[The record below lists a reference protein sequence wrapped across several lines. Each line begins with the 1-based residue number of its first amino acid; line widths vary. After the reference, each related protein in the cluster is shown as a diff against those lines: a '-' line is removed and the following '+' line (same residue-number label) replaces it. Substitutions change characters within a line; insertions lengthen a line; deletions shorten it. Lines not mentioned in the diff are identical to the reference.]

1 MMRRATPWASRAM
14 AGLIPLACEF
24 CGAGY
29 GDLSTGNV
37 VRYVIGSAHAE
48 LLATLKQASADLA
61 EGRLGSSLAFVLLL
75 GGAYGS
81 LHAIGPGHGKFAVAG
96 YAMSGAQAPLTRVV
110 AGAGLAHVAGAALIL
125 LLAALPMLAAGGT
138 LPVENWTRP
147 IQFVTYSVLA
157 LIGLWL
163 IVKAVRGTRE
173 QSQSHSHSHNQM
185 HAHPA
190 SQWTLGAVIGAPP
203 CTGSIIAAAF
213 AIGHQAIALGFAMI
227 LAIAAGMAA
236 TLGGVGYAARA
247 LRSATMGQVSGN
259 GELWWR
265 AFEAFGGALLVLTG
279 GVFAYASF

>member
-1 MMRRATPWASRAM
+1 M
-14 AGLIPLACEF
+14 AGLLPLACEF

-48 LLATLKQASADLA
+48 LLATLKQASSDLG
-61 EGRLGSSLAFVLLL
+61 EGRIGASLAFVLLL

-96 YAMSGAQAPLTRVV
+96 YAMSGGQAPLARVV

-125 LLAALPMLAAGGT
+125 FVAALPMLAAGT
-138 LPVENWTRP
+138 LPVEHWERP
-147 IQFVTYSVLA
+147 IQGVTYSVLA
-157 LIGLWL
+157 LVGLWL
-163 IVKAVRGTRE
+163 IVRAVRGTHE
-173 QSQSHSHSHNQM
+173 HSHSHV

-236 TLGGVGYAARA
+236 TLGGVGYAART
-247 LRSATMGQVSGN
+247 LRSTTMAHVSGN
-259 GELWWR
+259 AEKWWR
-265 AFEAFGGALLVLTG
+265 AFEALGGALLVLTG

>member
-1 MMRRATPWASRAM
+1 M

-37 VRYVIGSAHAE
+37 VRYVIGSAHSE
-48 LLATLKQASADLA
+48 LLATLKQASSDLA
-61 EGRLGSSLAFVLLL
+61 QGHFGSSLAFVLLL
-75 GGAYGS
+75 GGGYGS

-96 YAMSGAQAPLTRVV
+96 YAMSSGNGQAPLARVV

-138 LPVENWTRP
+138 LPVESWTRP
-147 IQFVTYSVLA
+147 IQGVTYTVLA

-163 IVKAVRGTRE
+163 IVRAARGG
-173 QSQSHSHSHNQM
+173 HDHAHAHLYV

-227 LAIAAGMAA
+227 IAIAAGMAA
-236 TLGGVGYAARA
+236 TLGGVGWTARA
-247 LRSATMGQVSGN
+247 LRSTTIAHASGN
-259 GELWWR
+259 AELWWR
-265 AFEAFGGALLVLTG
+265 AFEALGGGLLLLTG

>member
-1 MMRRATPWASRAM
+1 M
-14 AGLIPLACEF
+14 AGLIPWACEY
-24 CGAGY
+24 CGAAL

-37 VRYVIGSAHAE
+37 VRYLIGSAHAE
-48 LLATLKQASADLA
+48 LLATLKAASGDLA
-61 EGRLGSSLAFVLLL
+61 QGHVGASLAFVLLL

-96 YAMSGAQAPLTRVV
+96 YAMSGGPAPLGRVV

-125 LLAALPMLAAGGT
+125 LVAAIPMLAAAGS
-138 LPVENWTRP
+138 PAVENWTRP
-147 IQFVTYSVLA
+147 IQGVTYSVLA
-157 LIGLWL
+157 LVGLWL
-163 IVKAVRGTRE
+163 IVRAVRGGHE
-173 QSQSHSHSHNQM
+173 HGHD
-185 HAHPA
+185 HAHTHTRPA

-227 LAIAAGMAA
+227 VAIAAGMAA

-247 LRSATMGQVSGN
+247 LRSTTMAQVSGN

-265 AFEAFGGALLVLTG
+265 AFEALGGGLLVLTG

>member
-1 MMRRATPWASRAM
+1 M
-14 AGLIPLACEF
+14 AGLIPWACEY
-24 CGAGY
+24 CGAGL

-37 VRYVIGSAHAE
+37 VRYLIGSAHAE
-48 LLATLKQASADLA
+48 LLATLKQASGDLA
-61 EGRLGSSLAFVLLL
+61 QGHVGASLAFVLLL

-96 YAMSGAQAPLTRVV
+96 YAMSGGGAPLGRVV

-125 LLAALPMLAAGGT
+125 LVAAIPMLAAAGSPT
-138 LPVENWTRP
+138 VETWTRP
-147 IQFVTYSVLA
+147 IQGVTYSVLA

-163 IVKAVRGTRE
+163 IARAVRGGHE
-173 QSQSHSHSHNQM
+173 HGHDHSHTHT
-185 HAHPA
+185 HPA

-227 LAIAAGMAA
+227 VAIAAGMAA
-236 TLGGVGYAARA
+236 TLGGVGFAARA
-247 LRSATMGQVSGN
+247 LRSTTMAQISGN

-265 AFEAFGGALLVLTG
+265 AFEALGGGLLVLTG
-279 GVFAYASF
+279 GVFAYATF